1 MKTVRPKI
9 QNVLPSE
16 SMITII
22 EWKRKTRERKKKNIG
37 YDKTGYLRIS
47 SGQVG
52 PSPGSSRRL
61 IE

>member
-1 MKTVRPKI
+1 MEKENK
-9 QNVLPSE
+9 
-16 SMITII
+16 
-22 EWKRKTRERKKKNIG
+22 RERKKKNIG